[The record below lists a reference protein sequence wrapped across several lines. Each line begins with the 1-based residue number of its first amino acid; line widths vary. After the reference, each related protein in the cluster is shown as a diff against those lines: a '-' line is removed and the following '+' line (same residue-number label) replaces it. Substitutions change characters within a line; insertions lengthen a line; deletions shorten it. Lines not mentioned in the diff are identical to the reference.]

1 MKLPIKVGI
10 GAALLW
16 IVLKMVG
23 LALNISVDDI
33 KMFVFINMFLLT
45 AAIAYSLFQL
55 KRKEVESNLLNDIKN
70 GMLAGVPYTLIV
82 SVFLYFYYEKKY
94 FPFITFFV
102 ALVLDVLD
110 FADFTGV
117 GWIIMSGVE
126 IIFSIILFFLMFGK
140 VDTMFKMS
148 SKALFRGRSRKRLGK
163 RRKNTGG
170 IGGGVQKMAKK
181 YLQKY
186 MSRRLVATLL
196 INIIPIIGILAS
208 NAFFVVLVHNKQKK
222 IAQKYMHLVN
232 KVSDILKDFDKNR

>member
-82 SVFLYFYYEKKY
+82 SVFLYFYYEKIYPDFNDKKIQEIELKMQNPKVIKEIQTSNPAMENKNPEEIKREVMENTKSMY
-94 FPFITFFV
+94 SAKFTMIISLL
-102 ALVLDVLD
+102 ALIVYSTLNSMVI
-110 FADFTGV
+110 A
-117 GWIIMSGVE
+117 
-126 IIFSIILFFLMFGK
+126 IIFRRI
-140 VDTMFKMS
+140 VFK
-148 SKALFRGRSRKRLGK
+148 
-163 RRKNTGG
+163 N
-170 IGGGVQKMAKK
+170 
-181 YLQKY
+181 
-186 MSRRLVATLL
+186 
-196 INIIPIIGILAS
+196 
-208 NAFFVVLVHNKQKK
+208 
-222 IAQKYMHLVN
+222 
-232 KVSDILKDFDKNR
+232 